1 MAKVELKEDLTDEEF
16 YKKYANVLYKTETT
30 KVGVLATEVKAEEP
44 KGLDGRFTDH
54 LLHAGMYRNHSLN
67 TVPDKERVVE
77 RSKDWMD
84 HLN

>member
-1 MAKVELKEDLTDEEF
+1 MKEELTDEEF
-16 YKKYANVLYKTETT
+16 YKKYASVLYKTETK
-30 KVGVLATEVKAEEP
+30 KVGTLETHVGPEVK

-54 LLHAGMYRNHSLN
+54 LLHAGMFRNHSLN
-67 TVPDKERVVE
+67 TVPDKEKVVE

>member
-1 MAKVELKEDLTDEEF
+1 VPPEE
-16 YKKYANVLYKTETT
+16 T
-30 KVGVLATEVKAEEP
+30 

-67 TVPDKERVVE
+67 TVADRDRWMEG
-77 RSKDWMD
+77 SKDWMD

>member
-1 MAKVELKEDLTDEEF
+1 MNKIEF
-16 YKKYANVLYKTETT
+16 YKKYSNILYKTETKKVGMLET
-30 KVGVLATEVKAEEP
+30 KVDPEDN

-67 TVPDKERVVE
+67 TVADKDRWMEG
-77 RSKDWMD
+77 SKDWMD